1 MSKPTGESKIT
12 NLVRA
17 VQMAKGNDEIITEL
31 GEMIRYQSIRAKL
44 IRAKYLALV
53 ESGFTSEQALQ
64 LCNDL

>member
-17 VQMAKGNDEIITEL
+17 VQMAKGNDEIIPEL